1 MMEPIDIAKEAV
13 EKLRA
18 DIRKIMVDRNK
29 NATNSTTNGIAVI
42 PSQGQGFGQ
51 ALLEADSTWKWVGNG
66 RGPGKMPPVAP
77 IQAWINARGL
87 TLNAWGV
94 ARKIGLK
101 GSKDFREK
109 RRNVFLQGIETWEK
123 EALPIAEGK
132 MAANMETKVYQV
144 IDQALK

>member
-18 DIRKIMVDRNK
+18 DIRKIMVERNK
-29 NATNSTTNGIAVI
+29 NATNSTTNGIGVI

-66 RGPGKMPPVAP
+66 RAPGRMPPIAP

-94 ARKIGLK
+94 ARKIGRL

-109 RRNVFLQGIETWEK
+109 RRNVFLQGIEAWEK
-123 EALPIAEGK
+123 EALPVAEGK
-132 MAANMETKVYQV
+132 MAAQMETKVYQV

>member
-13 EKLRA
+13 EKLRT

-29 NATNSTTNGIAVI
+29 NATNSTTNSIGVI

-66 RGPGKMPPVAP
+66 RGPGKMPPIAP

>member
-18 DIRKIMVDRNK
+18 EVRKVMVDRNK
-29 NATNSTTNGIAVI
+29 NATNSTSNGISVI
-42 PSQGQGFGQ
+42 ASQGQGFGQ

-66 RGPGKMPPVAP
+66 RGPGKTPPIAP

-87 TLNAWGV
+87 TLSAWGV

-101 GSKDFREK
+101 GSKDYREK
-109 RRNVFLQGIETWEK
+109 KRNVFLQGIEAWEK
-123 EALPIAEGK
+123 GALTDAEGK
-132 MAANMETKVYQV
+132 MFTTMETKVYNV

>member
-1 MMEPIDIAKEAV
+1 MEPIDIAKEAV

-87 TLNAWGV
+87 TLSAWGV

>member
-1 MMEPIDIAKEAV
+1 MIEAIDIAKEAV

-18 DIRKIMVDRNK
+18 EVRKVMVDRNK
-29 NATNSTTNGIAVI
+29 NATNSTSNGISVI
-42 PSQGQGFGQ
+42 ASQGQGFGQ

-66 RGPGKMPPVAP
+66 RGPGRTPPIAP

-87 TLNAWGV
+87 TLSAWGV
-94 ARKIGLK
+94 ARKIAAE
-101 GSKDFREK
+101 GSKDFRLK

>member
-1 MMEPIDIAKEAV
+1 MDPIDIAKEAV

-18 DIRKIMVDRNK
+18 GVRKIMVERNK
-29 NATNSTTNGIAVI
+29 NATGGTSSGIAVI
-42 PSQGQGFGQ
+42 ASQGQGFGQ

-66 RGPGKMPPVAP
+66 RGPGRMPPIAP

-87 TLNAWGV
+87 SLSAWGV
-94 ARKIGLK
+94 ARKIGAE

-123 EALPIAEGK
+123 EALPVAEGK
-132 MAANMETKVYQV
+132 MVETMETKVYQV
-144 IDQALK
+144 IDQVLK

>member
-1 MMEPIDIAKEAV
+1 MEPIDIAKEAV

-18 DIRKIMVDRNK
+18 DIRKIMVDRKK
-29 NATNSTTNGIAVI
+29 NATNTTTNSISVI

>member
-18 DIRKIMVDRNK
+18 EVRKVMVERNK
-29 NATNSTTNGIAVI
+29 NATNSTSNGIAVI
-42 PSQGQGFGQ
+42 ASQGQGFGQ

-66 RGPGKMPPVAP
+66 RGPGKMPPIAP
-77 IQAWINARGL
+77 IQAWISARGL

-123 EALPIAEGK
+123 ESLPVAEGK

>member
-18 DIRKIMVDRNK
+18 EVRKVMAERNK
-29 NATNSTTNGIAVI
+29 NATNSTSNGISVI
-42 PSQGQGFGQ
+42 ASQGQGFGQ

-66 RGPGKMPPVAP
+66 RGPGKTPPIAP

-87 TLNAWGV
+87 SLNAWGV

-101 GSKDFREK
+101 GSKDYREK
-109 RRNVFLQGIETWEK
+109 KRNVFLQGIDVWEK
-123 EALPIAEGK
+123 EALPVAEGK
-132 MAANMETKVYQV
+132 LAAQMETKVYAV
-144 IDQALK
+144 VDQALK

>member
-13 EKLRA
+13 EKLRT

-29 NATNSTTNGIAVI
+29 NATNSTTNGIGVI

-66 RGPGKMPPVAP
+66 RGPGKMPPIAP